1 MKTYLKPAVL
11 MTPGDDPGLY
21 PPGWEGSK
29 DGGDEGGSI
38 GGSKS
43 PLTNTNQ
50 VDLTSG

>member
-11 MTPGDDPGLY
+11 MTPGNDPGLY

-29 DGGDEGGSI
+29 DGGDEGGTI
-38 GGSKS
+38 ETKS
-43 PLTNTNQ
+43 PLTTTNQ

>member
-29 DGGDEGGSI
+29 DGGDEGGTI
-38 GGSKS
+38 ETRNL
-43 PLTNTNQ
+43 LTATNQ
-50 VDLTSG
+50 IDFANGQ